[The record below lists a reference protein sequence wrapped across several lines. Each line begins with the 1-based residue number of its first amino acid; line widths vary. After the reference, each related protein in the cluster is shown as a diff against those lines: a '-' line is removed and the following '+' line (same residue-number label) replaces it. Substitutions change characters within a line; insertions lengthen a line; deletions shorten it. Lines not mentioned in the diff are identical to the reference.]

1 MMEHRITRIFVL
13 LESIDF
19 SKMRDEFES
28 ASACKK
34 IEAGGN
40 ALNIALDIVRQY
52 GPTNVIDA
60 DVFPKAL
67 QPTRGRI
74 RLSSIL
80 VNCVLRTKTE
90 LDLPRRIQ

>member
-60 DVFPKAL
+60 DVFELLIP
-67 QPTRGRI
+67 
-74 RLSSIL
+74 
-80 VNCVLRTKTE
+80 VLYMIARVAVDETLYTIPE
-90 LDLPRRIQ
+90 PP